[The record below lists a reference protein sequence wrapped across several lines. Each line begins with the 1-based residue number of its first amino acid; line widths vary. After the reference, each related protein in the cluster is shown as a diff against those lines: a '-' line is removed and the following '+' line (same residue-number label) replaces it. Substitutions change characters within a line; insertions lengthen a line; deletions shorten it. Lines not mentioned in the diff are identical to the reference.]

1 MLVQGEKSET
11 QIKGDKVAI
20 DGKSGNLL
28 AQGSVISQ
36 MVVQD
41 IDPSTKERVAT
52 RSIAYAQQMQY
63 DDATRK
69 VTYTTKAHL
78 IGPQG
83 DLTGETIVLTLGTNG
98 QDIERLEAA
107 VEVKLTEV
115 DRITI
120 GDQLT
125 YDAAKEEYNVVGK
138 GKLVR
143 MFKRAE
149 DGTLPAQRRQFFDLL
164 QRR

>member
-20 DGKSGNLL
+20 DGKTGNLL

-41 IDPSTKERVAT
+41 IDPATKERVAT
-52 RSIAYAQQMQY
+52 RSIAYAQQMQ
-63 DDATRK
+63 DEDAVRK

-107 VEVKLTEV
+107 VDVKLTEV
-115 DRITI
+115 NRITI

-125 YDAAKEEYNVVGK
+125 YDAAKEEVQRRRQRQAGADVQARGRRN
-138 GKLVR
+138 
-143 MFKRAE
+143 
-149 DGTLPAQRRQFFDLL
+149 LPAQRRQFFDLL

>member
-1 MLVQGEKSET
+1 M
-11 QIKGDKVAI
+11 
-20 DGKSGNLL
+20 
-28 AQGSVISQ
+28 
-36 MVVQD
+36 
-41 IDPSTKERVAT
+41 
-52 RSIAYAQQMQY
+52 
-63 DDATRK
+63 
-69 VTYTTKAHL
+69 
-78 IGPQG
+78 
-83 DLTGETIVLTLGTNG
+83 LTLGANG

-107 VEVKLTEV
+107 GDVKLTEV

-149 DGTLPAQRRQFFDLL
+149 DGSCRRSDGSVLTFSRGADTSPAQRP
-164 QRR
+164 RRFHATQTAADNACPPPPKR